1 MARPQTGDDI
11 DDKPLDPA
19 VEKVRRKL
27 VRFVA
32 INLGLLFVAVM
43 VVVGAV
49 VYKTRTAEPP
59 VRSGVDIP
67 SPEGVIEAEIDLP
80 ASASIVS
87 HAISG
92 DRLSIDV
99 ELADGSRTIFI
110 YDLAER
116 RVVGRLA
123 VKTR

>member
-1 MARPQTGDDI
+1 MARPKTDD
-11 DDKPLDPA
+11 DTEDKPLDPA

-59 VRSGVDIP
+59 VQVGVGIP

-80 ASASIVS
+80 AGAAIVS